1 MLPRLCFTQTNP
13 FAVGHRNEIK
23 IGHLRRACRTRTA
36 IVTAAEGTGQLH
48 RAPPASPHRQDGTAD
63 RSPSQGLSVLPR
75 WTLPWLSSAEQRHFS
90 RAGRAA
96 ARRCAQGTA
105 PAGAF
110 APSRQRPGAAEST
123 ALPTRGRSH
132 RGLSA
137 SCRDLPLPGPSAA
150 AAPLPFP
157 PGRGRPSPLGPPRK
171 GGPGAEPAWS
181 GPRPTASPEPWAALF
196 CCRACSSRPSAAA
209 SAGPTWT
216 SCSTSRRLKP
226 IATAASCRS
235 GREGLALAAAARGRG
250 WRRAG
255 FVAGCSS
262 SSSSS
267 ELRAQSPQGSSGRS
281 CPSPWAMQGWAR
293 CRQRLR
299 DAVCVPLQWD
309 PMITTLPGL
318 YLLSVGVVKP
328 AAWLLGWT
336 ESVVCSVGMLRFI
349 NLLFSAGNF
358 YLLYLLLFK
367 IHQKNKVRSK

>member
-132 RGLSA
+132 RGS
-137 SCRDLPLPGPSAA
+137 PLPTGISPCQARRQPLPRSPSRPAG
-150 AAPLPFP
+150 AAPRRSALPGRAAPARSRHGAGRGLRLLRSHERRFSAVVPALRGRQPPPARALHGRAVPRPAGSSLLPRPLPAGQGGRDSPSQQP
-157 PGRGRPSPLGPPRK
+157 PGGEGGGGRVL
-171 GGPGAEPAWS
+171 
-181 GPRPTASPEPWAALF
+181 
-196 CCRACSSRPSAAA
+196 
-209 SAGPTWT
+209 
-216 SCSTSRRLKP
+216 
-226 IATAASCRS
+226 
-235 GREGLALAAAARGRG
+235 
-250 WRRAG
+250 
-255 FVAGCSS
+255 
-262 SSSSS
+262 
-267 ELRAQSPQGSSGRS
+267 
-281 CPSPWAMQGWAR
+281 
-293 CRQRLR
+293 
-299 DAVCVPLQWD
+299 
-309 PMITTLPGL
+309 
-318 YLLSVGVVKP
+318 
-328 AAWLLGWT
+328 
-336 ESVVCSVGMLRFI
+336 
-349 NLLFSAGNF
+349 
-358 YLLYLLLFK
+358 
-367 IHQKNKVRSK
+367 